1 MRYYS
6 RSCMHFGNFFTES
19 GDDDGICLSVWSWS
33 NSCSR
38 STSHC
43 KNSILLRFWC
53 LSHLVATLSRKPSIF
68 TRWYHSYAQSASLK
82 CVYFHLSSMPAL
94 SFWWSATLVSVRTL
108 GKDWPRWLLKMAS
121 ASLFVA
127 WMPSVSSGE
136 TSRRST
142 PPCPGLAIRPIRRP
156 RWYGRL
162 PFQHPDA
169 PNGQS
174 GGSPLA
180 ATPEDHQV
188 ARNAHLLA

>member
-1 MRYYS
+1 MS
-6 RSCMHFGNFFTES
+6 FPLGSHIEQKTFHFHSLISLLRT
-19 GDDDGICLSVWSWS
+19 ICL
-33 NSCSR
+33 
-38 STSHC
+38 T
-43 KNSILLRFWC
+43 KMC
-53 LSHLVATLSRKPSIF
+53 LF
-68 TRWYHSYAQSASLK
+68 SLK
-82 CVYFHLSSMPAL
+82 FNACPQH

-180 ATPEDHQV
+180 ATPEGHQV
-188 ARNAHLLA
+188 ARNAHLLAYDKWWMEG